1 MELQENKSYTTEGL
15 ESLKCEVAQ
24 LENVTLVAIEE
35 LEKRLEAFVDIVNI
49 EDENW
54 SPRLDAIEIY
64 TLDKTPELSD
74 SIRMIAASELI

>member
-1 MELQENKSYTTEGL
+1 MALQENKSYTTEGL

-54 SPRLDAIEIY
+54 SPRLDTIEVY

-74 SIRMIAASELI
+74 SIRKVAASELV

>member
-15 ESLKCEVAQ
+15 ETLKYEVAQ

-54 SPRLDAIEIY
+54 SPRLDTIEVY

-74 SIRMIAASELI
+74 SIRKVAVSELV